1 MVDERVREFR
11 KRMKILTELEKIL
24 GTERKGIVKKLKMIK
39 NQIEALKKSTEA

>member
-24 GTERKGIVKKLKMIK
+24 GTERKDIVKKLKMIK